1 MVRELPALPRICLVM
16 QKQDIKQAPPKT
28 DRRAG
33 TDRRHVDV
41 PLPAGKRDRR
51 RTLEARKPDVVEI
64 DMSQSEWAALSD
76 PASSPVVP
84 KTPKK

>member
-1 MVRELPALPRICLVM
+1 VARELPGLPRICLVM
-16 QKQDIKQAPPKT
+16 QKQDPKPAPPAT

-33 TDRRHVDV
+33 ADRRHVDV

-51 RTLEARKPDVVEI
+51 RALEARRPDVVEI

-76 PASSPVVP
+76 LPAPPVPP
-84 KTPKK
+84 KPSKK

>member
-1 MVRELPALPRICLVM
+1 MARELPGLPRISLVM
-16 QKQDIKQAPPKT
+16 QKQDPKPAPPAT

-51 RTLEARKPDVVEI
+51 RALEARKPDVVEI

-76 PASSPVVP
+76 VPAPTVAP
-84 KTPKK
+84 KPSKK